1 MLLRAAGIAGAAI
14 KRCLPR
20 RAAAHILTPTG
31 GEASKLTQASIAGD
45 ARPKSAAKFGVRYG
59 ACIRAHAIDV
69 ISAALIFFS
78 ASLAAGRV
86 WRFPFDDEI
95 YQFNLSAAP
104 SVLRLFPRNGG
115 SEMFFYE
122 LQRLGLS
129 PGEMRLCSLAMTA
142 VALGLFQ
149 LLALALIRPQ
159 QGETHALSIRLIAIL
174 VFGLTPLAI
183 GQGDALRWYP
193 LFAFLIALFVALYLT
208 GNAAAQ
214 LCSAFVFG
222 LAGSAIS
229 VTAILIP
236 PFMLYRYALQRR
248 FRWSFDAAF
257 WLIAGLSGAAG
268 IYHTGW
274 FFYYGLP
281 AVRHIFGAPIGQ
293 AILANTLGFF
303 GGDALGVSQA
313 WIVAPTA
320 VISAIAAYSAID
332 RNKPDN
338 PVHLLLLM
346 IGASALMTLAHL
358 SEPRAFLYLAPMV
371 AVLLILYFDRQIRA
385 GRTARTLILVT
396 LVLATSVSAIA
407 SVNLSTHP
415 FKRNAV
421 VPYQNILD
429 FIAANERGRVL
440 VVSTDPVLAWLL
452 KNRGGDR
459 CVGEFFAARRCL
471 RPDLHY
477 DSIFIVS
484 GYGVRSR
491 NAAFMQRF
499 NEFLAEVT
507 AGRRKAASLGA
518 GIDDDAALKS
528 RLTGVAL
535 DRTILTVDY
544 YL

>member
-1 MLLRAAGIAGAAI
+1 M
-14 KRCLPR
+14 
-20 RAAAHILTPTG
+20 
-31 GEASKLTQASIAGD
+31 AGD
-45 ARPKSAAKFGVRYG
+45 ARPKSAAKFGVHYA
-59 ACIRAHAIDV
+59 ACARAHAIDV
-69 ISAALIFFS
+69 IAAAFMFFS

-104 SVLRLFPRNGG
+104 SAFRLFPRNGG

-149 LLALALIRPQ
+149 LLALALIKPHQ
-159 QGETHALSIRLIAIL
+159 DSTHSLSIRLIAIL

-193 LFAFLIALFVALYLT
+193 LFAFLIALFVTLYLT
-208 GNAAAQ
+208 GNIAAQ
-214 LCSAFVFG
+214 LCSGFVFG

-248 FRWSFDAAF
+248 FRWPFDAAF
-257 WLIAGLSGAAG
+257 WLLAGLSGGAG
-268 IYHTGW
+268 IYHTVW
-274 FFYYGLP
+274 FFYYLLP
-281 AVRHIFGAPIGQ
+281 SVRHIFGASIGQ

-320 VISAIAAYSAID
+320 MISAIAAYSAID
-332 RNKPDN
+332 RTQPDK

-346 IGASALMTLAHL
+346 IGASAIMPLAHL

-371 AVLLILYFDRQIRA
+371 AVLLISYFDRQIRS
-385 GRTARTLILVT
+385 GRTARTLILIT
-396 LVLATSVSAIA
+396 LVLATSISAIA
-407 SVNLSTHP
+407 NVDSSTHP

-421 VPYQNILD
+421 VPYQSILD
-429 FIAANERGRVL
+429 FIATNEKGRVL
-440 VVSTDPVLAWLL
+440 VVSTDPVLVWLL

-459 CVGEFFAARRCL
+459 CVGEFFAAQRCL
-471 RPDLHY
+471 RPELHY
-477 DSIFIVS
+477 DSIFVVS

-491 NAAFMQRF
+491 DPAFMQRF
-499 NEFLAEVT
+499 NDFLTEVT
-507 AGRRKAASLGA
+507 AGRRRVASFGA

-528 RLTGVAL
+528 WLTGVAL